1 MSEISK
7 YEALVKRMQ
16 ALCDEHELV
25 YRFDKTKYPI
35 TFVIRPT
42 QGIGKQLSMLEDAE
56 DKGYTSPDA
65 YMKWAFQNNEL
76 RQVVD
81 GGTFTIDV
89 TLRKKIETILLKM
102 ITFWLQYFF
111 RDVIEKDSLKRGMMP
126 VINEDEAKDD
136 DAEDAEDS
144 DDEEENAEDAE
155 GLEDEGCGDENSE
168 AEENLGEF
176 DSELIDEATKLVRV
190 ENKATVALLQR
201 RLNLGYS
208 AASRLMERLEEL
220 GVVGPFNGT
229 DPREVLPFDIPEDM
243 QAG

>member
-7 YEALVKRMQ
+7 YEAQVKKMQ

-42 QGIGKQLSMLEDAE
+42 QGVGEQLSMLEAVE

-81 GGTFTIDV
+81 GGAFTIDV

-126 VINEDEAKDD
+126 VINEDEAADD
-136 DAEDAEDS
+136 S
-144 DDEEENAEDAE
+144 DAE
-155 GLEDEGCGDENSE
+155 GEEETEDESNELLKEDESQ
-168 AEENLGEF
+168 GEF

-190 ENKATVALLQR
+190 ENKATVSLLQR
-201 RLNLGYS
+201 RLKLGYS
-208 AASRLMERLEEL
+208 AAARLMERLEEL
-220 GVVGPFNGT
+220 GVVGPFNGS
-229 DPREVLPFDIPEDM
+229 DPREVLPFDVPEDM

>member
-7 YEALVKRMQ
+7 YEAQVKKMQ

-42 QGIGKQLSMLEDAE
+42 QGVGEQLSMLESAE

-89 TLRKKIETILLKM
+89 ALRKKIETILLKM

-111 RDVIEKDSLKRGMMP
+111 KDVIEKDSLKRGMMP
-126 VINEDEAKDD
+126 VIKEDEAKDD
-136 DAEDAEDS
+136 DSEDADSDDEDEDDGDKDGAEGDDCEDPDAEDS
-144 DDEEENAEDAE
+144 Q
-155 GLEDEGCGDENSE
+155 
-168 AEENLGEF
+168 GEF

-190 ENKATVALLQR
+190 ENKAIVSLLQR
-201 RLNLGYS
+201 RLKLGYS
-208 AASRLMERLEEL
+208 AAARR
-220 GVVGPFNGT
+220 T
-229 DPREVLPFDIPEDM
+229 APRRRRSPPES
-243 QAG
+243 G

>member
-7 YEALVKRMQ
+7 YEAQVKKMQ

-42 QGIGKQLSMLEDAE
+42 QGVGEQLSMLESAE

-89 TLRKKIETILLKM
+89 ALRKKIETILLKM

-111 RDVIEKDSLKRGMMP
+111 KDVIEKDSLKRGMMP
-126 VINEDEAKDD
+126 VIKEDEAKDD
-136 DAEDAEDS
+136 DSEDADSDDEDEDDGDKDGAEGDDCEDPDAEDS
-144 DDEEENAEDAE
+144 Q
-155 GLEDEGCGDENSE
+155 
-168 AEENLGEF
+168 GEF

-190 ENKATVALLQR
+190 ENKATVSLLQR
-201 RLNLGYS
+201 RLKLGYS
-208 AASRLMERLEEL
+208 AASRLMERLEAL
-220 GVVGPFNGT
+220 GVVGPFNGSE
-229 DPREVLPFDIPEDM
+229 PREVLPFDVPEDM